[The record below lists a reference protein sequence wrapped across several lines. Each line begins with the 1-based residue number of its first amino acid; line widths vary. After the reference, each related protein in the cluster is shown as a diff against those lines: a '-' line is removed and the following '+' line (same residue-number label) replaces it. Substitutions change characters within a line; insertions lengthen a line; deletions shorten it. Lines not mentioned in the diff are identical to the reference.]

1 MSNEKE
7 LASNQTETSA
17 CGYSGHRDEHH
28 HHECNC
34 GHHHD
39 HAHEHQDEC
48 NCGHH
53 HDHAH
58 EHHHECSCDHH
69 DHAHEHHH
77 HECSC
82 GHHHDHA
89 HEHHHECGC
98 AHHHDHHHHE
108 CGCGHHHD
116 HHHHECGCGHHHD
129 HHHHECGCGHH
140 HDHDHDYEPHHGL
153 TINFDGEVQADI
165 NRVWEILTENEY
177 ITQWSQGLR
186 IEDYRPG
193 GKLIHTDELETD
205 HSFMI
210 LDIEAPV
217 LFTFTWQKGTIAF
230 ELKGTSETTT
240 LINFSNWLEIV
251 DENTAISL
259 TNWMINLQTIAALA
273 EGVAIEDRDTQYVEI
288 LPKMRQMLSLE
299 DTNTIEFE

>member
-7 LASNQTETSA
+7 LASNQTETSG

-34 GHHHD
+34 GHHYD

-58 EHHHECSCDHH
+58 EHHH
-69 DHAHEHHH
+69 
-77 HECSC
+77 
-82 GHHHDHA
+82 
-89 HEHHHECGC
+89 HECGC
-98 AHHHDHHHHE
+98 A
-108 CGCGHHHD
+108 
-116 HHHHECGCGHHHD
+116 
-129 HHHHECGCGHH
+129 HH

-193 GKLIHTDELETD
+193 GKLIYTDELETD

-217 LFTFTWQKGTIAF
+217 LFTFTWQEGTIAF

-299 DTNTIEFE
+299 DTNTIVFE

>member
-7 LASNQTETSA
+7 LASNQTETSG
-17 CGYSGHRDEHH
+17 CGYSEHGHEHHYECSCGHQHDHAHEHH

-39 HAHEHQDEC
+39 HA
-48 NCGHH
+48 N
-53 HDHAH
+53 
-58 EHHHECSCDHH
+58 EHHHECCCDHH
-69 DHAHEHHH
+69 HNHGHEHHH

-82 GHHHDHA
+82 GHN
-89 HEHHHECGC
+89 
-98 AHHHDHHHHE
+98 HDHH
-108 CGCGHHHD
+108 
-116 HHHHECGCGHHHD
+116 
-129 HHHHECGCGHH
+129 
-140 HDHDHDYEPHHGL
+140 HDYEPHHGL

-193 GKLIHTDELETD
+193 GKLIYTDELETE

-217 LFTFTWQKGTIAF
+217 LFTFTWQEGTIAF

-251 DENTAISL
+251 DENAAISL
-259 TNWMINLQTIAALA
+259 TNWMISLQTIAALA

-288 LPKMRQMLSLE
+288 FPRMRQMLSLE

>member
-7 LASNQTETSA
+7 LASNQTETSG

-34 GHHHD
+34 GHHYD

-58 EHHHECSCDHH
+58 EH
-69 DHAHEHHH
+69 
-77 HECSC
+77 
-82 GHHHDHA
+82 
-89 HEHHHECGC
+89 HHHECGC

-116 HHHHECGCGHHHD
+116 HAHEHHHHECGCAHHHD

-140 HDHDHDYEPHHGL
+140 HDHDYEPHHGL

-193 GKLIHTDELETD
+193 GKLIYTDELETD

-217 LFTFTWQKGTIAF
+217 LFTFTWQEGTIAF

-299 DTNTIEFE
+299 DTNTIVFE

>member
-7 LASNQTETSA
+7 LASNKTETSG
-17 CGYSGHRDEHH
+17 CGYSDHGHEHH
-28 HHECNC
+28 YECSCGHQHDHGHEHHYECNC

-39 HAHEHQDEC
+39 HA
-48 NCGHH
+48 N
-53 HDHAH
+53 
-58 EHHHECSCDHH
+58 EHHHKCSCDHH
-69 DHAHEHHH
+69 HNHGHEHHH

-82 GHHHDHA
+82 GHHHDH
-89 HEHHHECGC
+89 H
-98 AHHHDHHHHE
+98 
-108 CGCGHHHD
+108 
-116 HHHHECGCGHHHD
+116 
-129 HHHHECGCGHH
+129 
-140 HDHDHDYEPHHGL
+140 HDYEPHHGL

-193 GKLIHTDELETD
+193 GKLIYTDELETE

-217 LFTFTWQKGTIAF
+217 LFTFTWQEGTIAF
-230 ELKGTSETTT
+230 ELKGTTETTT

-251 DENTAISL
+251 DENAAISL

-273 EGVAIEDRDTQYVEI
+273 EGVVIEDRDTQYVEI
-288 LPKMRQMLSLE
+288 LPRMRQMLSLE

>member
-7 LASNQTETSA
+7 LASNQTETS
-17 CGYSGHRDEHH
+17 GYSGHRDEHH

-39 HAHEHQDEC
+39 HGHEHQDEC
-48 NCGHH
+48 
-53 HDHAH
+53 
-58 EHHHECSCDHH
+58 
-69 DHAHEHHH
+69 
-77 HECSC
+77 
-82 GHHHDHA
+82 
-89 HEHHHECGC
+89 
-98 AHHHDHHHHE
+98 
-108 CGCGHHHD
+108 GCGHNHD
-116 HHHHECGCGHHHD
+116 HGHEHQD
-129 HHHHECGCGHH
+129 ECGCGHH

-193 GKLIHTDELETD
+193 GKLIYTDELETD

-217 LFTFTWQKGTIAF
+217 LFTFTWQEGTIAF

-299 DTNTIEFE
+299 NTNTIVFE

>member
-1 MSNEKE
+1 H
-7 LASNQTETSA
+7 
-17 CGYSGHRDEHH
+17 GHE
-28 HHECNC
+28 
-34 GHHHD
+34 
-39 HAHEHQDEC
+39 
-48 NCGHH
+48 
-53 HDHAH
+53 
-58 EHHHECSCDHH
+58 
-69 DHAHEHHH
+69 
-77 HECSC
+77 
-82 GHHHDHA
+82 
-89 HEHHHECGC
+89 
-98 AHHHDHHHHE
+98 HHHHE

-116 HHHHECGCGHHHD
+116 QH
-129 HHHHECGCGHH
+129 
-140 HDHDHDYEPHHGL
+140 HDYEPHHGL

-193 GKLIHTDELETD
+193 GKLIYTDELETE

-217 LFTFTWQKGTIAF
+217 LFTFTWQEGTIAF

-251 DENTAISL
+251 DENAAISL
-259 TNWMINLQTIAALA
+259 TNWMISLQKIAALA

-288 LPKMRQMLSLE
+288 LPRMRQMLSLE

>member
-7 LASNQTETSA
+7 LASNQNETS
-17 CGYSGHRDEHH
+17 G
-28 HHECNC
+28 C
-34 GHHHD
+34 GHTD
-39 HAHEHQDEC
+39 HAHK
-48 NCGHH
+48 
-53 HDHAH
+53 
-58 EHHHECSCDHH
+58 
-69 DHAHEHHH
+69 HH

-98 AHHHDHHHHE
+98 GHHHNHGHEHHHHE

-116 HHHHECGCGHHHD
+116 HH
-129 HHHHECGCGHH
+129 
-140 HDHDHDYEPHHGL
+140 HDYEPHHGL

-165 NRVWEILTENEY
+165 NRVWEILTENKY

-193 GKLIHTDELETD
+193 GKLIYTDELETE

-217 LFTFTWQKGTIAF
+217 LFT
-230 ELKGTSETTT
+230 
-240 LINFSNWLEIV
+240 
-251 DENTAISL
+251 
-259 TNWMINLQTIAALA
+259 
-273 EGVAIEDRDTQYVEI
+273 
-288 LPKMRQMLSLE
+288 
-299 DTNTIEFE
+299 

>member
-7 LASNQTETSA
+7 LASNQTETSG
-17 CGYSGHRDEHH
+17 CGYSDHGHEHH
-28 HHECNC
+28 YECNC

-39 HAHEHQDEC
+39 HA
-48 NCGHH
+48 N
-53 HDHAH
+53 

-69 DHAHEHHH
+69 HNHGHEHHH
-77 HECSC
+77 
-82 GHHHDHA
+82 
-89 HEHHHECGC
+89 
-98 AHHHDHHHHE
+98 
-108 CGCGHHHD
+108 
-116 HHHHECGCGHHHD
+116 
-129 HHHHECGCGHH
+129 
-140 HDHDHDYEPHHGL
+140 HDYEPHHGL

-193 GKLIHTDELETD
+193 GKLIYTDELETE

-217 LFTFTWQKGTIAF
+217 LFTFTWQEGTIAF

-251 DENTAISL
+251 DENAAISL
-259 TNWMINLQTIAALA
+259 TNWMISLQKIAALA

-288 LPKMRQMLSLE
+288 LPRMRQMLSLE